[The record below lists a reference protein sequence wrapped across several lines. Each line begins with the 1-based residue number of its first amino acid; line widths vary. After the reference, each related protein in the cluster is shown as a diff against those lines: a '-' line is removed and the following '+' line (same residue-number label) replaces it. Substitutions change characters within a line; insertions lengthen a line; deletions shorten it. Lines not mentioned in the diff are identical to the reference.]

1 MNSLKYELNI
11 SSNNEDINIKQDK
24 PKRKDT
30 IMIKYNN
37 QVKSIKD
44 WSIYYNLDYHT
55 FYNLYRRKNLTI
67 TDILNIMGI
76 FEK

>member
-30 IMIKYNN
+30 VMIKHNN